1 MSEIDRGLPEW
12 AIKQALDEINDFP
25 TGPGGGWKWTM
36 EEIMDT
42 RDGALRYQAAVQ
54 IAARYIAKHEEAPVD
69 PDEAIA
75 LEIVKSAYPEMR
87 EGYSGR
93 RLEITLAA
101 IKRGRELER
110 GEVK

>member
-1 MSEIDRGLPEW
+1 MT
-12 AIKQALDEINDFP
+12 K
-25 TGPGGGWKWTM
+25 
-36 EEIMDT
+36 
-42 RDGALRYQAAVQ
+42 
-54 IAARYIAKHEEAPVD
+54 EEAPVD